1 MMVGERRDDM
11 LVFELWLNR
20 VGLSGQKLR
29 SASEEGIGS
38 LLYGLEVGFK
48 GAILSTLRWVIGK
61 KEVEKGM
68 VE

>member
-1 MMVGERRDDM
+1 M